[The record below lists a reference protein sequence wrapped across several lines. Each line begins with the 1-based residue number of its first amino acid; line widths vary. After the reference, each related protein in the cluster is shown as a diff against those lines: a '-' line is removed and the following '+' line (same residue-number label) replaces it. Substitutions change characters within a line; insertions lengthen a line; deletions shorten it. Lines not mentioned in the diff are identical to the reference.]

1 MTDQSTE
8 VDVNVLIKIY
18 NNKISSLTNQNLLLE
33 AKLHTLT
40 QDFEVEK
47 SDLLTK
53 NAELQDKYDKLSSD
67 LDEE

>member
-1 MTDQSTE
+1 MTEQSTE

-40 QDFEVEK
+40 QDFEEEK

-53 NAELQDKYDKLSSD
+53 NAELQDKYDK
-67 LDEE
+67 

>member
-1 MTDQSTE
+1 MTEQSTE
-8 VDVNVLIKIY
+8 VDDNVLIKIY

-40 QDFEVEK
+40 QDFEEEK
-47 SDLLTK
+47 SDLLAK

>member
-40 QDFEVEK
+40 FK
-47 SDLLTK
+47 K
-53 NAELQDKYDKLSSD
+53 ANAKYSNF
-67 LDEE
+67 

>member
-1 MTDQSTE
+1 MTEQSTE

-40 QDFEVEK
+40 QDFEEEK

-67 LDEE
+67 LDED